1 MKRLLLFVLFGLTLT
16 LSEKRQKVVDCAKSK
31 IGTPYETLDCS
42 GLTRF
47 CYRKV
52 GIELSTIAHNQFRH
66 GKAVSKDNL
75 KPGDIVGYGPKP
87 YHTFAYAGKKNGKDL
102 WFSAGPGDV
111 SEKNYGPKTKG
122 YGNKV
127 IIVVI
132 RPKYNSL

>member
-1 MKRLLLFVLFGLTLT
+1 MKSLLLFVLFGLTLT

-52 GIELSTIAHNQFRH
+52 GIELSTIAHNQFKH

-75 KPGDIVGYGPKP
+75 KPGDIVGFNNHDGKEQPGHVGIFIGGDSYIHSPSKGKTVQYGSLSSNRN
-87 YHTFAYAGKKNGKDL
+87 F
-102 WFSAGPGDV
+102 
-111 SEKNYGPKTKG
+111 YGG
-122 YGNKV
+122 RRY
-127 IIVVI
+127 
-132 RPKYNSL
+132 LD